1 MRYFMMLLSL
11 MFLVTATTTA
21 ETYTVER
28 AVISATGG
36 TVFGGPFQLN
46 FTVGQ
51 SVVGTQSSTDQ
62 RLNSGFW
69 WEVST
74 APVGI
79 QTDPLPTRF
88 ALDPNQP
95 NPFATLTTVRY
106 AIPAGSDVPIFL
118 GVYDLN
124 GRLVRELVRN
134 RQSPGQYSITWNG
147 TDDDGRLLSAGVYF
161 VRFQAPNILQHR
173 RIVML
178 R

>member
-11 MFLVTATTTA
+11 MFLIPATTPA

-28 AVISATGG
+28 AVIGSNGG
-36 TVFGGPFQLN
+36 TVRGGPFILH

-51 SVVGTQSSTDQ
+51 AVAGTQSSTDQ

-74 APVGI
+74 TPVGV
-79 QTDPLPTRF
+79 QTEPLPTRF

-106 AIPAGSDVPIFL
+106 AIPAGSDVPVFL
-118 GVYDLN
+118 GIFDLH
-124 GRLVRELVRN
+124 GRLVRALVN
-134 RQSPGQYSITWNG
+134 SQQSPGQYSVTWNG
-147 TDDDGRLLSAGVYF
+147 TGDDGRLLRAGVYF
-161 VRFQAPNILQHR
+161 VRFQTPTFVQHR

>member
-1 MRYFMMLLSL
+1 MRYFVMLLAL
-11 MFLVTATTTA
+11 VFLVPSLALA
-21 ETYTVER
+21 DTYTIER
-28 AVISATGG
+28 SVIGATGG
-36 TVFGGPFQLN
+36 TVTGGPFRLN
-46 FTVGQ
+46 FTIGQ
-51 SVVGTQSSTDQ
+51 SVVGTQSGPDAK
-62 RLNSGFW
+62 LNSGFW

-74 APVGI
+74 TAVDI
-79 QTDPLPTRF
+79 QTEPLPTRF
-88 ALDPNQP
+88 ALNPSQP
-95 NPFATLTTVRY
+95 NPFTTQTMVRF
-106 AIPAGSDVPIFL
+106 AIPVGSDVPIFL

-173 RIVML
+173 RVVML